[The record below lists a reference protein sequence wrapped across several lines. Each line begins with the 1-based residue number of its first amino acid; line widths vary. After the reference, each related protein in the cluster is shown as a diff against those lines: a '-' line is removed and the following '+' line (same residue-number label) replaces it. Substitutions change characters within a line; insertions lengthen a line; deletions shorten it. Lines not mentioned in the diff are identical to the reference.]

1 MRSEPVQGPPSAPER
16 GPKGISVGGAAFLGI
31 GAMVGAGIFALL
43 GEAGAVAG
51 SAVWISFLLGGII
64 ALLLGYTVA
73 KLGVRFPS
81 SGGLVTYLMQGFGNG
96 HVTGVASWL
105 FYFAGLIVTAMVA
118 VSFGTYAAEL
128 FIGSDA
134 SMAWV
139 KLLASLV
146 VVAMVAINIVGAGAV
161 AKVQGAIVVILL
173 LVFAVFIAV
182 TLADI
187 DFDLLARSTYPSV
200 MDIIASVALT
210 FFAYL
215 GFAVVSFTAG
225 DMRDP
230 GRQLPRA
237 MYLSLVVTVAVYVLI
252 SLGVFGTL
260 TSDEVQKYGDTA
272 LAYAAKPA
280 LGDAGFTMMA
290 LAALLATSSSV
301 NANVYAA
308 GGITSKLA
316 LERQFPRFFGG
327 RSRLGGDRGLIVSAV
342 AVLVLANMFDLS
354 AIASIGSAVALAIF
368 MLVAIAALKVR
379 SETGSNPLLIL
390 LAIGATAVVLALF
403 TIDTLRNEPQTFAA
417 MLVVGALA
425 VALDLVWKWIRDR
438 RPPEPAPAAG

>member
-1 MRSEPVQGPPSAPER
+1 MTSGQPPDATSAPER
-16 GPKGISVGGAAFLGI
+16 GQKGMSVGGAAFLGI

-64 ALLLGYTVA
+64 ATLLGYTVA

-96 HVTGVASWL
+96 HVTGIASWL

-118 VSFGTYAAEL
+118 VSFGTYGAEL
-128 FIGSDA
+128 VVGSDA
-134 SMAWV
+134 SQAWV
-139 KLLASLV
+139 KVLASLV
-146 VVAMVAINIVGAGAV
+146 VVAMVAINIVGAKAV

-173 LVFAVFIAV
+173 AVFAVFIAV

-200 MDIIASVALT
+200 ADIVASVALT
-210 FFAYL
+210 FFAYI
-215 GFAVVSFTAG
+215 GFSVVSFTAG

-230 GRQLPRA
+230 ARQLPRA
-237 MYLSLVVTVAVYVLI
+237 MYLSLAVTVGVYVLI

-260 TSDEVQKYGDTA
+260 TSEEVQKYGDTA

-308 GGITSKLA
+308 GGITAKLA

-342 AVLVLANMFDLS
+342 AVLVLANVFDLT
-354 AIASIGSAVALAIF
+354 AIASIGSAVGLAIF
-368 MLVAIAALKVR
+368 MLVAIAGLRVR
-379 SETGSNPLLIL
+379 SETGSSAVLIL
-390 LAIGATAVVLALF
+390 LAIAATAVVLVLF
-403 TIDTLRNEPQTFAA
+403 TIDTLQNEPQTFVA

-425 VALDLVWKWIRDR
+425 VVLDLVWKWVRDR

>member
-1 MRSEPVQGPPSAPER
+1 MTPES
-16 GPKGISVGGAAFLGI
+16 KGMSVGGAAFLGI

-51 SAVWISFLLGGII
+51 SAVWISFLLGGLI
-64 ALLLGYTVA
+64 ATLLGYTVA
-73 KLGVRFPS
+73 KLGVRYPS

-96 HVTGVASWL
+96 HVTGIASWL

-118 VSFGTYAAEL
+118 VSFGTYGAEL
-128 FIGSDA
+128 IIGSDA
-134 SMAWV
+134 SQAWV
-139 KLLASLV
+139 KVLASLV

-161 AKVQGAIVVILL
+161 AKVQSAIVVILL
-173 LVFAVFIAV
+173 AVFAVFIAV

-200 MDIIASVALT
+200 ADIIASIGLT
-210 FFAYL
+210 FFAYI
-215 GFAVVSFTAG
+215 GFSVVSFTAG

-230 GRQLPRA
+230 ARQLPRA
-237 MYLSLVVTVAVYVLI
+237 MYLALAVTVAVYVLI

-260 TSDEVQKYGDTA
+260 TSEEVQEYGDTA

-308 GGITSKLA
+308 GGITAKLA

-327 RSRLGGDRGLIVSAV
+327 RSRFGGDRGLIVSAL
-342 AVLVLANMFDLS
+342 AVLVLANVFDLS
-354 AIASIGSAVALAIF
+354 AIASIGSAVGLAIF
-368 MLVAIAALKVR
+368 MLVATAALRVR
-379 SETGSNPLLIL
+379 RETGSSPLIIL
-390 LAIGATAVVLALF
+390 LAIGATAVVLVLF
-403 TIDTLRNEPQTFAA
+403 TIDTLQNEPQTFAA
-417 MLVVGALA
+417 MVVIGLLA
-425 VALDLVWKWIRDR
+425 VVLDLVWKWVRDR
-438 RPPEPAPAAG
+438 RPPDPAPATG